1 MTVAAAAAHRRWP
14 AILRWCGCLLA
25 ALSAHALAFVMIVH
39 WRAEQS
45 FAVPGGLPIAV
56 ALAPVP
62 VAPETKAD
70 DAPPAPVPSQAA
82 PDSAPQQPTPDE
94 PPPKPEAVQK
104 DALPQEQPAPVSAET
119 LPAQIALL
127 PPPRP
132 AKEHEAPVRK
142 PHPRSRASID
152 SAPPRAEQKATHAA
166 AATGIAA
173 HDPAAVPNWK
183 SRLVAQIER
192 HKRYPAAAEAR
203 GEQGTAQVAFKVDRR
218 GGVHGAH
225 LVRSSGSSALDSDAL
240 AWLARATPLPPP
252 PPEVSGTL
260 IPIVVP
266 LRYRLN

>member
-1 MTVAAAAAHRRWP
+1 MTRAAEADRRWLT
-14 AILRWCGCLLA
+14 ALRWSGCLLA
-25 ALSAHALAFVMIVH
+25 VLSAHAFAFALIVH
-39 WRAEQS
+39 WRAEPN
-45 FAVPGGLPIAV
+45 VVMPGGLPIAV

-62 VAPETKAD
+62 VAPETKVN
-70 DAPPAPVPSQAA
+70 DAPPAPVPSRAEPEAA
-82 PDSAPQQPTPDE
+82 PQKPTPEE
-94 PPPKPEAVQK
+94 PPPKAETVQQTTP
-104 DALPQEQPAPVSAET
+104 PQEQPPPPPAET

-142 PHPRSRASID
+142 PRPRNRASVD
-152 SAPPRAEQKATHAA
+152 SAPPHAEQKAPRAA
-166 AATGIAA
+166 APTGLAA

-203 GEQGTAQVAFKVDRR
+203 GEQGTAQVAFSVDRH

-225 LVRSSGSSALDSDAL
+225 LVRGTGSPALDSDAL

-252 PPEVSGTL
+252 PPEVSGAL